1 MYEMVGKTAIVY
13 RGTFYRSS
21 IFVGFTTMLMS
32 VHLAIPMSG
41 GTGLVGNRK

>member
-1 MYEMVGKTAIVY
+1 MYEMVGKTAMVY
-13 RGTFYRSS
+13 RGTFYSLS
-21 IFVGFTTMLMS
+21 IIVGFTTTLMS